1 MKITKLIR
9 TSKYIKITECSEA
22 FKETLYRNRFEVQ
35 LSVDKTDVHH
45 QDVGTEFIEQVEEFC
60 EQHNAE
66 RWSYSMESQWLDG
79 DNCLLTDDEEYLAAG
94 ISVRS
99 IIYFEATPDANR
111 FHNTFL
117 VMFKLSN

>member
-9 TSKYIKITECSEA
+9 TSKYIKLTECNDSLRE
-22 FKETLYRNRFEVQ
+22 ELYRNRFEIQ
-35 LSVDKTDVHH
+35 LTVDKTDVHH
-45 QDVGTEFIEQVEEFC
+45 EDKGTEFIEQVEEFC

-66 RWSYSMESQWLDG
+66 RWSYSMESQWLDQ
-79 DNCLLTDDEEYLAAG
+79 DQCLLTDDEGYLATS

-99 IIYFEATPDANR
+99 IIYFETTSDADR
-111 FHNTFL
+111 FYDTFL